1 MKKKDYEELLTIAMS
16 TGADFAEIY
25 EEVGHRTNYRVLN
38 SMLDEI
44 SSVAT
49 RGIGIRLIKGNDY
62 YYTSTNNMRKSNI
75 KKIIKGLIKN
85 INEKSKE
92 DTIILKNLEEIYP
105 EIKIPHESYPIEKK
119 KEFLLNMDRKIR
131 EVSNK
136 ISQVSL
142 GILEDDK
149 EYLIANS
156 NGKFVKSKMCVTRY
170 MCTVFAEDKNKKERE
185 FTDYAQAK
193 GYEFLEKNLE
203 TQSIKAAKV
212 AIEKL
217 DAEDFKGGELPVIIA
232 PGFGAVIFHE
242 ACGHGLE
249 ATNVAPK
256 KSIFSNDLG
265 KKIASSKVTLIDD
278 GTIQGAWGTNL
289 IDDEGNSTQKNILIE
304 NGVLKSFLVD
314 ELHKDKMKLP
324 SNGCG
329 RRESYNYAPT
339 SRMSN
344 TYLKPGT
351 DSFDDMLKG
360 IKLGVYCERM
370 SGGTV
375 NPPTGDFNFAVE
387 TARLIENGKIT
398 KRIKGITLIGNSKD
412 ILKNV
417 EKVSSDLELGSGYCG
432 SKSGMIYVTI
442 GQPTIKVSKILVGGK
457 E

>member
-1 MKKKDYEELLTIAMS
+1 MKKKDYEELLTLAMS

-25 EEVGHRTNYRVLN
+25 EEEGKRTSYSVLN
-38 SMLDEI
+38 SILDGI
-44 SSVAT
+44 ASGTS
-49 RGIGIRLIKGNDY
+49 RGIGIRLIKDNDY
-62 YYTSTNNMRKSNI
+62 YYTSTNDIRKSNV
-75 KKIIKGLIKN
+75 KKIIKNLIKN
-85 INEKSKE
+85 IKEKDNK
-92 DTIILKNLEEIYP
+92 KNIVLNDLEEVYP
-105 EIKIPHESYPIEKK
+105 EIKIPHDSYPIEKK
-119 KEFLLNMDRKIR
+119 KEFLLNMDKKIR
-131 EVSNK
+131 SVSDK

-156 NGKFVKSKMCVTRY
+156 NGKYIKSRNCVTRY
-170 MCTVFAEDKNKKERE
+170 MCSVFAEDNDKKEKE
-185 FTDYAQAK
+185 FTDFAQAK
-193 GYEFLEKNLE
+193 GYEILEKDLE
-203 TQSIKAAKV
+203 TQSINAAKV

-249 ATNVAPK
+249 ATRVAPK
-256 KSIFSNDLG
+256 ISVFSDDLG
-265 KKIASSKVTLIDD
+265 KKIATDKVTLIDD
-278 GTIQGAWGTNL
+278 GTIAGAWGTNL
-289 IDDEGNSTQKNILIE
+289 IDDEGNPPQENILIE
-304 NGVLKSFLVD
+304 NGILKSFLVD
-314 ELHKDKMKLP
+314 EVHKNKMKMP
-324 SNGCG
+324 ANGCG

-344 TYLKPGT
+344 TYLKPGNDT
-351 DSFDDMLKG
+351 FEDMLKG

-375 NPPTGDFNFAVE
+375 NPATGDFNFAVE
-387 TARLIENGKIT
+387 TARLVEDGKLT
-398 KRIKGITLIGNSKD
+398 KRIKGITLIGNSKE
-412 ILKNV
+412 ILQNV
-417 EKVSSDLELGSGYCG
+417 EMVSSDLELGSGYCG

>member
-1 MKKKDYEELLTIAMS
+1 MKKKDYEELLTLAMS

-25 EEVGHRTNYRVLN
+25 EEEGKRTSYSVLN
-38 SMLDEI
+38 SILDGI
-44 SSVAT
+44 ASGTS
-49 RGIGIRLIKGNDY
+49 RGIGIRLIKDNDY
-62 YYTSTNNMRKSNI
+62 YYTSTNDIRKSNV
-75 KKIIKGLIKN
+75 KKIIKNLIKN
-85 INEKSKE
+85 IKEKDNK
-92 DTIILKNLEEIYP
+92 KNIVLNDLEEVYP
-105 EIKIPHESYPIEKK
+105 EIKIPHDSYPIEKK
-119 KEFLLNMDRKIR
+119 KEFLLNMDKKIR
-131 EVSNK
+131 SVSDK

-156 NGKFVKSKMCVTRY
+156 NGKYIKSRNCVTRY
-170 MCTVFAEDKNKKERE
+170 MCSVFAEDNDKKEKE
-185 FTDYAQAK
+185 FTDFAQAK
-193 GYEFLEKNLE
+193 GYEILEKDLE
-203 TQSIKAAKV
+203 TQSINASKV

-249 ATNVAPK
+249 ATRVAPK
-256 KSIFSNDLG
+256 ISVFSDDLG
-265 KKIASSKVTLIDD
+265 KKIATDKVTLIDD
-278 GTIQGAWGTNL
+278 GTIAGAWGTNL
-289 IDDEGNSTQKNILIE
+289 IDDEGNPPQENILIE
-304 NGVLKSFLVD
+304 NGILKSFLVD
-314 ELHKDKMKLP
+314 ELHKKKMNMP
-324 SNGCG
+324 ANGCG

-344 TYLKPGT
+344 TYLKPGNDT
-351 DSFDDMLKG
+351 FEDMLKG

-375 NPPTGDFNFAVE
+375 NPATGDFNFAVE
-387 TARLIENGKIT
+387 TARLVEDGKLT
-398 KRIKGITLIGNSKD
+398 KRIKGITLIGNSKE
-412 ILKNV
+412 ILQNV
-417 EKVSSDLELGSGYCG
+417 EMVSSDLELGSGYCG

>member
-1 MKKKDYEELLTIAMS
+1 MKKKDYEELLTLAMS

-25 EEVGHRTNYRVLN
+25 EEEGKRTNYSVLN
-38 SMLDEI
+38 SILDGI
-44 SSVAT
+44 ASGTS
-49 RGIGIRLIKGNDY
+49 RGIGIRLIKDNDY
-62 YYTSTNNMRKSNI
+62 YYTSTNDIRKSNV
-75 KKIIKGLIKN
+75 KKIIKNLIKN
-85 INEKSKE
+85 IKEKDNK
-92 DTIILKNLEEIYP
+92 KNIVLNDLEEVYP
-105 EIKIPHESYPIEKK
+105 EIKIPHDSYPIEKK
-119 KEFLLNMDRKIR
+119 KEFLLNMDKKIR
-131 EVSNK
+131 SVSDK

-156 NGKFVKSKMCVTRY
+156 NGKYIKSRNCVTRY
-170 MCTVFAEDKNKKERE
+170 MCSVFAEDNDKKEKE
-185 FTDYAQAK
+185 FTDFAQAK
-193 GYEFLEKNLE
+193 GYEILEKDLE
-203 TQSIKAAKV
+203 TQSINAAKV

-249 ATNVAPK
+249 ATRVAPK
-256 KSIFSNDLG
+256 TSVFSDDLG
-265 KKIASSKVTLIDD
+265 KKIATDKVTLIDD
-278 GTIQGAWGTNL
+278 GTIAGAWGTNL
-289 IDDEGNSTQKNILIE
+289 IDDEGNPPQENILIE
-304 NGVLKSFLVD
+304 NGILKSFLVD
-314 ELHKDKMKLP
+314 EVHKNKMKMP
-324 SNGCG
+324 ANGCG

-344 TYLKPGT
+344 TYLKPGNDT
-351 DSFDDMLKG
+351 FEDMLKG

-375 NPPTGDFNFAVE
+375 NPATGDFNFAVE
-387 TARLIENGKIT
+387 TARLVEDGKLT
-398 KRIKGITLIGNSKD
+398 KRIKGITLIGNSKE
-412 ILKNV
+412 ILQNV
-417 EKVSSDLELGSGYCG
+417 EMVSSDLELGSGYCG

>member
-1 MKKKDYEELLTIAMS
+1 MEKKDYEELLTLAMS

-25 EEVGHRTNYRVLN
+25 EEEGKRTNYSVLN
-38 SMLDEI
+38 SILDGI
-44 SSVAT
+44 ASGTS
-49 RGIGIRLIKGNDY
+49 RGIGIRLIKDNDY
-62 YYTSTNNMRKSNI
+62 YYTSTNDVRKSNV
-75 KKIIKGLIKN
+75 KKIIKNLIKN
-85 INEKSKE
+85 MKEKDSKKN
-92 DTIILKNLEEIYP
+92 IILNDLEEVYP
-105 EIKIPHESYPIEKK
+105 EIKIPHDSYPIEKK
-119 KEFLLNMDRKIR
+119 KEFLLNMDKKIR
-131 EVSNK
+131 SVSNK

-156 NGKFVKSKMCVTRY
+156 NGKYIKSRKCVTRY
-170 MCTVFAEDKNKKERE
+170 MCSVFAEDNDKKEKE
-185 FTDYAQAK
+185 FTDFAQAK
-193 GYEFLEKNLE
+193 GYEILERDLE
-203 TQSIKAAKV
+203 TQSINAAKV

-249 ATNVAPK
+249 ATRVAPK
-256 KSIFSNDLG
+256 ISVFSEDLG
-265 KKIASSKVTLIDD
+265 KKVATSKVTLIDD
-278 GTIQGAWGTNL
+278 GTIPDAWGTNL
-289 IDDEGNSTQKNILIE
+289 IDDEGNPTQKNILIE

-314 ELHKDKMKLP
+314 ELHKNKMNMS

-329 RRESYNYAPT
+329 RRENYNYAPT

-351 DSFDDMLKG
+351 DTFEDMLKG
-360 IKLGVYCERM
+360 IKLGVCCERM

-375 NPPTGDFNFAVE
+375 NPATGDFNFAVE
-387 TARLIENGKIT
+387 TARLIEDGKLT
-398 KRIKGITLIGNSKD
+398 KRIKGITLIGNSKE
-412 ILKNV
+412 ILQNV
-417 EKVSSDLELGSGYCG
+417 EMVSSDLELGSGYCG

>member
-1 MKKKDYEELLTIAMS
+1 MKKKDYEELLTLAMS

-25 EEVGHRTNYRVLN
+25 EEEGKRTNYSVLN
-38 SMLDEI
+38 SILDGI
-44 SSVAT
+44 ASGTS
-49 RGIGIRLIKGNDY
+49 RGIGIRLIKDNDY
-62 YYTSTNNMRKSNI
+62 YYTSTNDIRKSNV
-75 KKIIKGLIKN
+75 KKIIKNLIKN
-85 INEKSKE
+85 IKEKDNK
-92 DTIILKNLEEIYP
+92 KNIVLNDLEEVYP
-105 EIKIPHESYPIEKK
+105 EIKIPHDSYPIEKK
-119 KEFLLNMDRKIR
+119 KEFLLNMDKKIR
-131 EVSNK
+131 SVSDK

-156 NGKFVKSKMCVTRY
+156 NGKYIKSRNCVTRY
-170 MCTVFAEDKNKKERE
+170 MCSVFAEDNDKKEKE
-185 FTDYAQAK
+185 FTDFAQAK
-193 GYEFLEKNLE
+193 GYEILEKDLE
-203 TQSIKAAKV
+203 TQSINAAKV

-249 ATNVAPK
+249 ATRVAPK
-256 KSIFSNDLG
+256 ISVFSDDLG
-265 KKIASSKVTLIDD
+265 KKIATDKVTLIDD
-278 GTIQGAWGTNL
+278 GTIAGAWGTNL
-289 IDDEGNSTQKNILIE
+289 IDDEGNPPQENILIE
-304 NGVLKSFLVD
+304 NGILKSFLVD
-314 ELHKDKMKLP
+314 EVHKNKMKMP
-324 SNGCG
+324 ANGCG

-344 TYLKPGT
+344 TYLKPGNDT
-351 DSFDDMLKG
+351 FEDMLKG

-375 NPPTGDFNFAVE
+375 NPATGDFNFAVE
-387 TARLIENGKIT
+387 TARLVEDGKLT
-398 KRIKGITLIGNSKD
+398 KRIKGITLIGNSKE
-412 ILKNV
+412 ILQNV
-417 EKVSSDLELGSGYCG
+417 EMVSSDLELGSGYCG

>member
-1 MKKKDYEELLTIAMS
+1 MEKKDYEELLTLAIS

-25 EEVGHRTNYRVLN
+25 EENGKTASYHVLD
-38 SMLDEI
+38 SKLDNI
-44 SSVAT
+44 STGTT
-49 RGIGIRLIKGNDY
+49 RGIGIRLIKDNDY
-62 YYTSTNNMRKSNI
+62 YYTSTNDIRKSNV
-75 KKIIKGLIKN
+75 KKIIKNLIKN
-85 INEKSKE
+85 IKEKDSKKN
-92 DTIILKNLEEIYP
+92 IILNDLEEVYP
-105 EIKIPHESYPIEKK
+105 EIKIPHNSYPIEKK
-119 KEFLLNMDRKIR
+119 KEFLLNMDKKIR
-131 EVSNK
+131 SVSNK

-149 EYLIANS
+149 EYVIANS
-156 NGKFVKSKMCVTRY
+156 NGKYIKSRNCVTRY
-170 MCTVFAEDKNKKERE
+170 MCSVFAEDNDKKEKE
-185 FTDYAQAK
+185 FTDFAQAK
-193 GYEFLEKNLE
+193 GYEILERDLE
-203 TQSIKAAKV
+203 TQSINAAKV

-249 ATNVAPK
+249 ATRVAPK
-256 KSIFSNDLG
+256 ISVFSNDLG
-265 KKIASSKVTLIDD
+265 KKVATSKVTLIDD
-278 GTIQGAWGTNL
+278 GTIPDVWGTNL
-289 IDDEGNSTQKNILIE
+289 IDDEGNPTQKNILIE
-304 NGVLKSFLVD
+304 DGILKSFLVD
-314 ELHKDKMKLP
+314 ELHKNKINMA

-329 RRESYNYAPT
+329 RRENYNYAPT

-351 DSFDDMLKG
+351 DTFEDMLKG
-360 IKLGVYCERM
+360 IKVGVYCEKM

-375 NPPTGDFNFAVE
+375 NPATGDFNFAVE

-417 EKVSSDLELGSGYCG
+417 EMVSSDLELGSGYCG

>member
-1 MKKKDYEELLTIAMS
+1 MKKKDYEELLTLAMS

-25 EEVGHRTNYRVLN
+25 EEEGKRTSYSVLN
-38 SMLDEI
+38 SILDGI
-44 SSVAT
+44 ASGTS
-49 RGIGIRLIKGNDY
+49 RGIGIRLIKDNDY
-62 YYTSTNNMRKSNI
+62 YYTSTNDIRKSNV
-75 KKIIKGLIKN
+75 KKIIKNLIKN
-85 INEKSKE
+85 IKEKDNK
-92 DTIILKNLEEIYP
+92 KNIVLNDLEEVYP
-105 EIKIPHESYPIEKK
+105 EIKIPHDSYPIEKK
-119 KEFLLNMDRKIR
+119 KEFLLNMDKKIR
-131 EVSNK
+131 SVSDK

-156 NGKFVKSKMCVTRY
+156 NGKYIKSRNCVTRY
-170 MCTVFAEDKNKKERE
+170 MCLVFAEDNDKKEKE
-185 FTDYAQAK
+185 FTDFAQAK
-193 GYEFLEKNLE
+193 GYEILEKDLE
-203 TQSIKAAKV
+203 TQSINAAKV

-249 ATNVAPK
+249 ATRVAPK
-256 KSIFSNDLG
+256 ISVFSDDLG
-265 KKIASSKVTLIDD
+265 KKIATDKVTLIDD
-278 GTIQGAWGTNL
+278 GTIAGAWGTNL
-289 IDDEGNSTQKNILIE
+289 IDDEGNPPQENILIE
-304 NGVLKSFLVD
+304 NGILKSFLVD
-314 ELHKDKMKLP
+314 EVHKNKMKMP
-324 SNGCG
+324 ANGCG

-351 DSFDDMLKG
+351 DTFKDMLKG

-375 NPPTGDFNFAVE
+375 NPATGDFNFAVE
-387 TARLIENGKIT
+387 TARLVEDGKLT
-398 KRIKGITLIGNSKD
+398 KRIKGITLIGNSKE
-412 ILKNV
+412 ILQNV
-417 EKVSSDLELGSGYCG
+417 EMVSSDLELGSGYCG

>member
-1 MKKKDYEELLTIAMS
+1 MKKKDYEELLTLAMS

-25 EEVGHRTNYRVLN
+25 EEEGKRTSYSVLN
-38 SMLDEI
+38 SILDGI
-44 SSVAT
+44 ASGTS
-49 RGIGIRLIKGNDY
+49 RGIGIRLIKDNDY
-62 YYTSTNNMRKSNI
+62 YYTSTNDIRKSNV
-75 KKIIKGLIKN
+75 KKIIKNLIKN
-85 INEKSKE
+85 IKEKDNK
-92 DTIILKNLEEIYP
+92 KNIVLNDLEEVYP
-105 EIKIPHESYPIEKK
+105 EIKIPHDSYPIEKK
-119 KEFLLNMDRKIR
+119 KEFLLNMDKKIR
-131 EVSNK
+131 SVSDK

-156 NGKFVKSKMCVTRY
+156 NGKYIKSRNCVTRY
-170 MCTVFAEDKNKKERE
+170 MCSVFAEDNDKKEKE
-185 FTDYAQAK
+185 FTDFAQAK
-193 GYEFLEKNLE
+193 GYEILEKDLE
-203 TQSIKAAKV
+203 TQSINAAKV

-249 ATNVAPK
+249 ATRVAPK
-256 KSIFSNDLG
+256 TSVFSDDLG
-265 KKIASSKVTLIDD
+265 KKIATDKVTLIDD
-278 GTIQGAWGTNL
+278 GTIAGAWGTNL
-289 IDDEGNSTQKNILIE
+289 IDDEGNPPQENILIE
-304 NGVLKSFLVD
+304 NGILKSFLVD
-314 ELHKDKMKLP
+314 EVHKNKMKMP
-324 SNGCG
+324 ANGCG

-344 TYLKPGT
+344 TYLKPGNDT
-351 DSFDDMLKG
+351 FEDMLKG

-375 NPPTGDFNFAVE
+375 NPATGDFNFAVE
-387 TARLIENGKIT
+387 TARLVEDGKLT
-398 KRIKGITLIGNSKD
+398 KRIKGITLIGNSKE
-412 ILKNV
+412 ILQNV
-417 EKVSSDLELGSGYCG
+417 EMVSSDLELGSGYCG